1 MTLIKS
7 NASNKFSVV
16 HTYKASD
23 VQLLNA
29 HGLEEAAKALVAVN
43 HAAVKQSRLAEALN
57 SLCDELY
64 EVMCKRS
71 LDIPAYNGGDDI
83 EGASRYV
90 SNLYDQLK
98 RELLKTDVQYY
109 TAGAYIE
116 RTAFI
121 QPVIDIL
128 KKRGN
133 DWTVQAAEQ
142 YNDVAAR
149 AIKGEASNQEVAS
162 AIVNLVQ
169 SYEIE
174 TMKFVDDGALKE
186 MHDGEEVGLYTS
198 RTLHRLHNSIVK
210 ANE

>member
-133 DWTVQAAEQ
+133 DWTV
-142 YNDVAAR
+142 
-149 AIKGEASNQEVAS
+149 
-162 AIVNLVQ
+162 
-169 SYEIE
+169 
-174 TMKFVDDGALKE
+174 
-186 MHDGEEVGLYTS
+186 
-198 RTLHRLHNSIVK
+198 
-210 ANE
+210 